1 MHSDALGTGQTLPDW
16 LRHSGFEDL
25 KLTGV
30 SDPQEALGGA
40 APGHRHRVCVPSP
53 GTRRP
58 QLQLPR
64 WGRAEEQDPRPRP
77 TDHAALQSPS
87 RPHLHARRCDRVSRG
102 HRGRREQRPRLTR
115 QRQGL
120 AGHRALGPFVLQT
133 DRRLLKTGAAP
144 HSGTAHGC
152 RPSLRPPAQT
162 STVSPPLCGRLC
174 LLPCGRLLSR
184 GKPAPQRRAR
194 GLEGLAEHRG
204 KPGWQAGL
212 QSGPRHGAAPR
223 LGARSP
229 HAHVS
234 PTPRPQAASLAPPAV
249 HLPASMWAASTP
261 AAQEPAEGTEGSS
274 PGPLHAPARGGGP
287 QRDALTVN
295 CSWDR

>member
-1 MHSDALGTGQTLPDW
+1 MAVHSDALGTGQALPDW
-16 LRHSGFEDL
+16 LRHSGFEAL

-64 WGRAEEQDPRPRP
+64 WGRAEEQDPWPRP
-77 TDHAALQSPS
+77 ADHAALQSPS

-152 RPSLRPPAQT
+152 RPSLRPPAQA
-162 STVSPPLCGRLC
+162 STVSPRSVEGSACSPVAG
-174 LLPCGRLLSR
+174 SS
-184 GKPAPQRRAR
+184 
-194 GLEGLAEHRG
+194 LEGNPPLRDG
-204 KPGWQAGL
+204 
-212 QSGPRHGAAPR
+212 
-223 LGARSP
+223 LGAWRDWPS
-229 HAHVS
+229 
-234 PTPRPQAASLAPPAV
+234 TGASLAGRQVCRADPGTVQPLV
-249 HLPASMWAASTP
+249 WEP
-261 AAQEPAEGTEGSS
+261 AAPTPTSPLLRGPRPLPSPRRLSTSQPPCGPRPHQLPRSRPRAPREAAQAPCTRLPGAGGRSGTRL
-274 PGPLHAPARGGGP
+274 P
-287 QRDALTVN
+287 
-295 CSWDR
+295 